1 VYKSD
6 DVFEYE
12 KPTPAGDSRNSKFA
26 TANTTNNNKIE
37 MR

>member
-1 VYKSD
+1 VYKSE

-26 TANTTNNNKIE
+26 TATDNNSKID